1 MDRKMIAGGDLGWRA
16 EWGVRWLWKSGE
28 KVGGKVG
35 GKVAEKLAGRGGK
48 VGFAQFGVGIST
60 GRARVVERFAR
71 RFTQGFTPVTGRFCG
86 FYT

>member
-1 MDRKMIAGGDLGWRA
+1 MGRMAEMLWKTARRGGAGC
-16 EWGVRWLWKSGE
+16 VLWKSGE
-28 KVGGKVG
+28 KVGGKAG